1 MHPSRLPSLLFPLI
15 LGIVLGLDAQPAAG
29 KFLVAARGLADPNFE
44 RSVVLLVQYEAEGSW
59 GLVINRTTEVPLSR
73 LFPEEPRLHRG
84 DGTLHT
90 GGPVS
95 AGRFLLLLRAARR
108 PADARPVFADVYLG
122 WTPAALKEEGA
133 RAVSDFRVYS
143 GYAGWAPGQ
152 LEAEI
157 ARGDWRLLPAEAP
170 LVFADDPERVWEAV
184 TRRLDTPVA
193 SGDGITMEVPL

>member
-1 MHPSRLPSLLFPLI
+1 MHPARLPSLLLSLF
-15 LGIVLGLDAQPAAG
+15 LGLALGLDAQPAAG
-29 KFLVAARGLADPNFE
+29 KFLVATRGLADPNFE
-44 RSVVLLVQYEAEGSW
+44 RSVVLLVQHEAEGSW
-59 GLVINRTTEVPLSR
+59 GLVINRPTGVPLSR
-73 LFPEEPRLHRG
+73 LFPEEPGLHRG

-95 AGRFLLLLRAARR
+95 AGSFLLLLRAARR
-108 PADARPVFADVYLG
+108 PEDARPVFADVYLG
-122 WTPAALKEEGA
+122 WTPAALKGA

-170 LVFADDPERVWEAV
+170 LVFADNPERVWEAV

-193 SGDGITMEVPL
+193 SGQGITMEVPL

>member
-1 MHPSRLPSLLFPLI
+1 MHPARLPSLLLSLF
-15 LGIVLGLDAQPAAG
+15 LGLALGLDAQPAAG
-29 KFLVAARGLADPNFE
+29 KFLVATRGLADPNFE
-44 RSVVLLVQYEAEGSW
+44 RSVVLLVQHEAEGSW
-59 GLVINRTTEVPLSR
+59 GLVINRPTGVPLSR
-73 LFPEEPRLHRG
+73 LFPEEPGLHRG

-95 AGRFLLLLRAARR
+95 AGSFLLLLRAARR
-108 PADARPVFADVYLG
+108 PEDARPVFADVYLG
-122 WTPAALKEEGA
+122 WTPAALKGA

-170 LVFADDPERVWEAV
+170 LVFADNPERVWEAV

-193 SGDGITMEVPL
+193 SDQGITMEVPL